1 MIGGLLMG
9 KKTLGKVTPEEA
21 NTIMLLFSRKK
32 ALEELL
38 PTLDLEKN
46 ERLYEK
52 VIADLSATNAKIMD
66 WWKTVSGKYSWEFA
80 NTDSWW
86 IDFETSTVSLT

>member
-1 MIGGLLMG
+1 MG
-9 KKTLGKVTPEEA
+9 KKTLGKVTTDETNA
-21 NTIMLLFSRKK
+21 ILLLFSRKK

-46 ERLYEK
+46 EGLYEK
-52 VIADLSATNAKIMD
+52 VIADLSTTNVKIMD
-66 WWKTVSGKYSWEFA
+66 WWKTVSVKYSWEFA
-80 NTDSWW
+80 KEDSWW